1 MKIEELN
8 GSELFF
14 AGRVMTKLVEIT
26 KEQKKTNKDYEKAFD
41 YLLSKF
47 DEINTEIEKEIYL
60 EFKEAIDNLKKN
72 FEEWCIID
80 LYNELESKIQELEI
94 SIRSL
99 RKTGQKYAEAERD
112 YKILLRQEV
121 LKLRDEGQAIGVI
134 TLTCYGIPSV
144 AEARFKRD
152 TAEAIYK
159 ANLEAISTIKL
170 QIRVL
175 ENQINREFGMEG
187 NRL

>member
-1 MKIEELN
+1 M
-8 GSELFF
+8 
-14 AGRVMTKLVEIT
+14 
-26 KEQKKTNKDYEKAFD
+26 
-41 YLLSKF
+41 
-47 DEINTEIEKEIYL
+47 
-60 EFKEAIDNLKKN
+60 
-72 FEEWCIID
+72 
-80 LYNELESKIQELEI
+80 NELQQKIKELEI
-94 SIRSL
+94 SIKQL
-99 RKTGQKYAEAERD
+99 RTSGTNYAQAERD

-121 LKLRDEGQAIGVI
+121 LKMRDEGQAIGVI

-152 TAEAIYK
+152 IAETIYK

>member
-1 MKIEELN
+1 M
-8 GSELFF
+8 
-14 AGRVMTKLVEIT
+14 
-26 KEQKKTNKDYEKAFD
+26 
-41 YLLSKF
+41 
-47 DEINTEIEKEIYL
+47 
-60 EFKEAIDNLKKN
+60 
-72 FEEWCIID
+72 D

-134 TLTCYGIPSV
+134 TLNCYGIPSV

-159 ANLEAISTIKL
+159 ANLEAINSIKL
-170 QIRVL
+170 QLRLL
-175 ENQINREFGMEG
+175 ENQIQREYGTQISQ
-187 NRL
+187 